1 MDNVIIV
8 GPNDF
13 RGKEIICRKIYVE
26 KNNSSLVIGSLEDKN
41 HKVIS
46 NAIII
51 IYEEIVKEYK
61 SNKKE
66 IGFTTSDENGNF
78 RILLERSE
86 KKNYILEV
94 FH

>member
-13 RGKEIICRKIYVE
+13 RGKEIICKKIYVE
-26 KNNSSLVIGSLEDKN
+26 KNNSSLVIGSLEDKK
-41 HKVIS
+41 HEVIS

-51 IYEEIVKEYK
+51 IYEETIIESK
-61 SNKKE
+61 SNRKE
-66 IGFTTSDENGNF
+66 IGFTTSDEGGNF

-86 KKNYILEV
+86 NKNYILEV